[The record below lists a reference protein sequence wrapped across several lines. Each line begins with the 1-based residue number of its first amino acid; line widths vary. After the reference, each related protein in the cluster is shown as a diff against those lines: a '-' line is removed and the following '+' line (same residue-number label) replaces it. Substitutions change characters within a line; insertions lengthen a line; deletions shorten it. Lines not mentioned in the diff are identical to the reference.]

1 MRKKRTAVNLRE
13 KKDIMNDKKF
23 NTAEY
28 VEQTASLLNLNLP
41 DEYRDGVIANFE
53 RIQNIA
59 KLVNEFPLPEDIE
72 AAPVFEP

>member
-1 MRKKRTAVNLRE
+1 
-13 KKDIMNDKKF
+13 MNDKKF
-23 NTAEY
+23 NTTEY

-41 DEYRDGVIANFE
+41 EEYRDGVIANFE
-53 RIQNIA
+53 RIQVIA